1 MIDIRLLGPL
11 EVSGPDAR
19 QIEIPSKPQR
29 RLVSAL
35 ALHVGSVVRGATLE
49 DRLDLSAGA
58 LRTSISRLRRL
69 LGPDALTTTPPGY
82 ALDARVDVTEFDRL
96 TALAPS
102 LHDDAARSVLEQAMC
117 LWRGPPLDE
126 FSSDPWAAAAVARLH
141 EVWATAVEDLAVLQ
155 LDAGETS
162 IALAGIRSLID
173 DDPYRDRPQALLL
186 RALCEAGRRT
196 EALRSFQTYRR
207 LLLDDI
213 GTEPSRSVNAL
224 DRTIAAADPAW
235 TPAPPFPD
243 HPAWNRTRLHVATER
258 RRAPRLPVPVSSF
271 IGRSDEVAAL
281 SALLDT
287 QRLVTLT
294 GAGGCGKT
302 RLALAVAD
310 ATLDRYP
317 GGAWWVALGP
327 LTSSAQVL
335 ETVASSTGHTA
346 TSGADLTDQ
355 LVGRLDTDQ
364 PSLLVLDNAEHVLET
379 VDALVAELLV
389 RCPCLTVLVTSRE
402 PLGPAGELVWR
413 VPPLDTSDAR
423 ALFLERAREARPTLL
438 VDDDADAHVAAICAG
453 LDGLPLALELAAA
466 RTRTLPLSTVAQG
479 VGDAVRWQASGSRST
494 LAQHAT
500 LHASI
505 SWSVDLLD
513 PIART
518 VLVRLSVFESAF
530 TLQSAIAVAGAGHT
544 DDELAASISTLVDAS
559 LVELDDAT
567 ARYRMLRIVRQ
578 FCALRAQGT
587 ADLDATRRRN
597 VHRVADWCTEV
608 GDGRRGIERGPL
620 IVEMPDVVAA
630 MQWARREEPIE
641 VLRMCAGLAAVRSAL
656 GYNANVLETW
666 EWLMSLDRAAAA
678 TDGWAAEWAAAVA
691 ALMAPAT
698 AQSIDVGTVADE
710 VRRLLPADRRR
721 ELGWLARGAAMAPAY
736 RGHVKPILAHA
747 EEAARRGD
755 EMEISIYGGFA
766 AYMLSMM
773 GRSDDL
779 EVRLDELRRLTRRR
793 HTAFS
798 VDTVGNGYVGAVLGD
813 LNQGELRA
821 AARRATDRIPDDPA
835 FSMTAAAALAQVA
848 LHTGDR
854 ATMACAVAWSRQE
867 TIPMLRYLPIL
878 IDLTATVTDGST
890 ETAADLAEDY
900 WEESA
905 HVPVSRCH
913 PLPLLTSALLA
924 AGRLDAAT
932 SCVEAADGLVHDMDP
947 APWLRAGVLHGRAQ
961 LALHR
966 GHRDELA
973 LHASDLAQL
982 AATQSFATMAIDASE
997 LTAAALGPSTDRTRL
1012 LADTDAARQ
1021 RLGYRWRPL
1030 AHAAGGT
1037 DAQV

>member
-1 MIDIRLLGPL
+1 
-11 EVSGPDAR
+11 
-19 QIEIPSKPQR
+19 
-29 RLVSAL
+29 
-35 ALHVGSVVRGATLE
+35 
-49 DRLDLSAGA
+49 
-58 LRTSISRLRRL
+58 
-69 LGPDALTTTPPGY
+69 
-82 ALDARVDVTEFDRL
+82 
-96 TALAPS
+96 
-102 LHDDAARSVLEQAMC
+102 
-117 LWRGPPLDE
+117 
-126 FSSDPWAAAAVARLH
+126 
-141 EVWATAVEDLAVLQ
+141 
-155 LDAGETS
+155 
-162 IALAGIRSLID
+162 
-173 DDPYRDRPQALLL
+173 
-186 RALCEAGRRT
+186 
-196 EALRSFQTYRR
+196 
-207 LLLDDI
+207 
-213 GTEPSRSVNAL
+213 
-224 DRTIAAADPAW
+224 
-235 TPAPPFPD
+235 
-243 HPAWNRTRLHVATER
+243 
-258 RRAPRLPVPVSSF
+258 VSSF
-271 IGRSDEVAAL
+271 IGRADEVAAVSEL
-281 SALLDT
+281 IDA

-310 ATLDRYP
+310 ATLDRHP
-317 GGAWWVALGP
+317 GGTWWAGLGP
-327 LTSSAQVL
+327 LSSHAQVL
-335 ETVASSTGHTA
+335 ELIARSTGHTP
-346 TSGADLTDQ
+346 TSGADLTDE
-355 LVGRLDTDQ
+355 LVVRLDMEL
-364 PSLLVLDNAEHVLET
+364 PSLLVLDNAEHVLEP
-379 VDALVAELLV
+379 VDALITELLP
-389 RCPCLTVLVTSRE
+389 RCPNLTVLATSRE
-402 PLGPAGELVWR
+402 PLGRAGELVWR
-413 VPPLDTSDAR
+413 VPSLDTSDAR
-423 ALFLERAREARPTLL
+423 ELFLERARHARPAL
-438 VDDDADAHVAAICAG
+438 VLDDDAEAYVRAICAG

-466 RTRTLPLSTVAQG
+466 RTRTLPLATVATG
-479 VGDAVRWQASGSRST
+479 VGDAMRWQASGSRST

-518 VLVRLSVFESAF
+518 VLLRLSVFESAF
-530 TLQSAIAVAGAGHT
+530 TLESATAVAGAGHS

-578 FCALRAQGT
+578 FCSLRAQGT
-587 ADLDATRRRN
+587 ADLDATRRRH
-597 VHRVADWCTEV
+597 VRQVADWCTEV

-630 MQWARREEPIE
+630 MQWARQEEPIE

-656 GYNANVLETW
+656 GFNANVLETW
-666 EWLMSLDRAAAA
+666 EWLMSLDRSGAEA
-678 TDGWAAEWAAAVA
+678 DGWSAEWAAAVA
-691 ALMAPAT
+691 ALMAPVT
-698 AQSIDVGTVADE
+698 AQSIDVGTVVDE
-710 VRRLLPADRRR
+710 VRCLLPDDRHR
-721 ELGWLARGAAMAPAY
+721 ERGWLARGAAMAPAY
-736 RGHVKPILAHA
+736 RGHVGPILAHA

-773 GRSDDL
+773 GRRDDL

-793 HTAFS
+793 HTTFS
-798 VDTVGNGYVGAVLGD
+798 VDTVGNGYAGAVLGD
-813 LNQGELRA
+813 LSQGDLRA
-821 AARRATDRIPDDPA
+821 AARRATDRVPDDPA

-878 IDLTATVTDGST
+878 IDLTSAVTDGST
-890 ETAADLAEDY
+890 EAAADLAEDY

-966 GHRDELA
+966 GDLDALA
-973 LHASDLAQL
+973 LHADRLAEM
-982 AATQSFATMAIDASE
+982 AAAQSFATMAIDASE
-997 LTAAALGPSTDRTRL
+997 LAAAAMRPSFDRDRL
-1012 LADTDAARQ
+1012 LAEADAARQ
-1021 RLGYRWRPL
+1021 RVGYRWRPL
-1030 AHAAGGT
+1030 VHAPGGA